1 MPQRHLKGTQMN
13 RNMLYAFVGALVIA
27 VAVLGYK
34 VYKDNQEPKGLQ
46 INLGPAG
53 VKIQNK

>member
-1 MPQRHLKGTQMN
+1 MN
-13 RNMLYAFVGALVIA
+13 RNTLYALVGALAVA

-46 INLGPAG
+46 INLGPSG
-53 VKIQNK
+53 VKIENK

>member
-1 MPQRHLKGTQMN
+1 MN
-13 RNMLYAFVGALVIA
+13 RNALYALVGALVVA

-34 VYKDNQEPKGLQ
+34 VYKDNQEPQGLQ
-46 INLGPAG
+46 INFGPGG

>member
-1 MPQRHLKGTQMN
+1 MNN
-13 RNMLYAFVGALVIA
+13 RNMLYAVVGALVVA

-46 INLGPAG
+46 INLGPGG
-53 VKIQNK
+53 VKIENK

>member
-1 MPQRHLKGTQMN
+1 MN
-13 RNMLYAFVGALVIA
+13 RNVLYGLVGALIVA
-27 VAVLGYK
+27 TAVLGYK